1 MIPSKSFGARTISLR
16 LSDAD
21 DARIRGAAAVTG
33 LSVSA
38 YLKWLVSNGK
48 SGTQNDSE
56 IILRRLDDL
65 LTAIANISTA
75 PREGRVAPLVGL
87 PARSALV
94 NQLRERG
101 LPSSTI
107 RQVEAVLDDLEGKSS
122 AHGAAGV
129 NTNVNRKPH
138 VQQ

>member
-1 MIPSKSFGARTISLR
+1 MIPSTSFGARTISVR

-21 DARIRGAAAVTG
+21 DARIRGAAAVSG

-38 YLKWLVSNGK
+38 YLRWLVSNGK

-56 IILRRLDDL
+56 MILRRLDDVV
-65 LTAIANISTA
+65 TAIANISTA
-75 PREGRVAPLVGL
+75 PREGRVVTLVGL

-94 NQLRERG
+94 NQLKERG

-107 RQVEAVLDDLEGKSS
+107 RQVEAALDELEGKA
-122 AHGAAGV
+122 AHGEAGV

>member
-56 IILRRLDDL
+56 MILRRLDDVV
-65 LTAIANISTA
+65 TAIANISTT
-75 PREGRVAPLVGL
+75 PKEGRVVPLVGL

-94 NQLRERG
+94 NQLKERG

-107 RQVEAVLDDLEGKSS
+107 RQVEAVLDDLEGKA

>member
-56 IILRRLDDL
+56 MMLRRFDDV

-75 PREGRVAPLVGL
+75 PREGRVVTLVGL

-107 RQVEAVLDDLEGKSS
+107 RQVEAVLDDLEGKA
-122 AHGAAGV
+122 AHGAVGV